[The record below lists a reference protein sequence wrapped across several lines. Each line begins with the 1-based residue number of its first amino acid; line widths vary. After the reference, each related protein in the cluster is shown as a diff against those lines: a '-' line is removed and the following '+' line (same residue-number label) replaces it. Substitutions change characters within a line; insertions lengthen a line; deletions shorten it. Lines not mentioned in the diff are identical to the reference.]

1 MKHHIDLNC
10 DLGESFGA
18 WRMGDDDNA
27 MRHISSANIACGLH
41 AGDPTTMRATVAAA
55 VRYKVAIGA
64 HPSLPDLQGF
74 GRREMQVSPAEVHA
88 MVLYQIG
95 ALAAFATAAG
105 ARLRHVKPHGALY
118 NMSAR
123 DPAIADA
130 IAEAVSGFDAGLILV
145 GLSGSESIK
154 AAERRGLH
162 AANEVFADRRYRAD
176 GSLMPR
182 SLPGAV
188 INDMDHAVAQALDLA
203 TRGEVVADD
212 GSLVQV
218 QADTLCLHGDRADAA
233 DFARRLRLALDAAS
247 VDVLAL
253 QR

>member
-1 MKHHIDLNC
+1 MKYQIDLNC

-27 MRHISSANIACGLH
+27 MQHISSANIACGMH

-95 ALAAFATAAG
+95 ALSGFATAAG

-130 IAEAVSGFDAGLILV
+130 IAEAVSDFDARLILV

-162 AANEVFADRRYRAD
+162 AAHEVFADRRYRAD
-176 GSLMPR
+176 GRLMPR

-188 INDMDHAVAQALDLA
+188 IDDIDMAVAQALDLA

-212 GSLVQV
+212 GSLLQP
-218 QADTLCLHGDRADAA
+218 QADTLCLHGDRADSA

-247 VDVLAL
+247 VDVVAL